1 MILSLGKIKVAKV
14 KEEEQQQKWSIVL
27 SWLRTFFVQADD
39 PKNRFL
45 EIYIG

>member
-1 MILSLGKIKVAKV
+1 LGKIKVAKV
-14 KEEEQQQKWSIVL
+14 KEEEEEEQEQKWSIVL
-27 SWLRTFFVQADD
+27 SWLWAFFVQADD